1 MLFYSSCLSSSC
13 FITSIERLRHQPR
26 RKVRGAEN
34 DTPQTQTVQHV
45 RAHITTT
52 CAPVLRMDLQDLMF
66 VLPCFGLVSFKSS
79 PVIYLTCWK
88 CLLYA
93 IVFQKDVFAFI
104 F

>member
-1 MLFYSSCLSSSC
+1 M
-13 FITSIERLRHQPR
+13 
-26 RKVRGAEN
+26 
-34 DTPQTQTVQHV
+34 TQTVQHV
-45 RAHITTT
+45 RAHITIT
-52 CAPVLRMDLQDLMF
+52 CAPVLRMDLQVLMF